1 MHMNKKLN
9 TIMIFLIFTFI
20 LSGCSNN
27 NVSNKEFY
35 YRESILLKAN
45 NHAGLITLYRN
56 KLKVKEDESIRLKLA
71 NAYYL
76 TGDSKSS
83 LYYLQPISHK
93 ENASIYM
100 LQAKN
105 LINNNNNDGAKI
117 VVSKLLAI
125 SPNNAEAH
133 NLNGIILANEGEI
146 HKSEIAI
153 EKSRA
158 LFISDEIAMNNLAV
172 VAMLDDRYTDAVRIL
187 LPDYLAGKRGRLML
201 HNLVFSLVQL
211 GDTQYAKKI
220 IVAEKMSDNPDQLVL
235 ALSQVSSLRPESLT
249 REIK

>member
-1 MHMNKKLN
+1 MNKKLN
-9 TIMIFLIFTFI
+9 TIIIFLIFTFI

-105 LINNNNNDGAKI
+105 LINNNNNEGAKI

-211 GDTQYAKKI
+211 GDIQYAKKI

-235 ALSQVSSLRPESLT
+235 ALSQVASLRPENST

>member
-1 MHMNKKLN
+1 MNKKLN
-9 TIMIFLIFTFI
+9 TIIIFLIFTFI

-125 SPNNAEAH
+125 SPNNAEVH

-211 GDTQYAKKI
+211 GDIQYAKKI

-235 ALSQVSSLRPESLT
+235 ALSQVASLRPENLT

>member
-1 MHMNKKLN
+1 
-9 TIMIFLIFTFI
+9 
-20 LSGCSNN
+20 
-27 NVSNKEFY
+27 
-35 YRESILLKAN
+35 
-45 NHAGLITLYRN
+45 
-56 KLKVKEDESIRLKLA
+56 EDESIRLKLA

-105 LINNNNNDGAKI
+105 LINNNNNDEAKI

-211 GDTQYAKKI
+211 GDIQYAKKI

-235 ALSQVSSLRPESLT
+235 ALSQVASLRPESLT

>member
-1 MHMNKKLN
+1 
-9 TIMIFLIFTFI
+9 
-20 LSGCSNN
+20 
-27 NVSNKEFY
+27 
-35 YRESILLKAN
+35 KAN

-211 GDTQYAKKI
+211 GDIQYAKKI

-235 ALSQVSSLRPESLT
+235 ALSQVASLRPENLT

>member
-1 MHMNKKLN
+1 MNKKLN
-9 TIMIFLIFTFI
+9 TIIIFLIFTFI

-172 VAMLDDRYTDAVRIL
+172 VAMLDDHYTDAVRIL

-235 ALSQVSSLRPESLT
+235 ALSQVASLRPESLT

>member
-1 MHMNKKLN
+1 MNKKLN
-9 TIMIFLIFTFI
+9 TIIIFTFI

-211 GDTQYAKKI
+211 GDIQYAKKI

-235 ALSQVSSLRPESLT
+235 ALSQVASLRPENLT